1 MKYRRSLS
9 LTWGFPMSAV
19 GALTAA
25 ALHIARPW
33 LYWLFGVE
41 ITRTRFGGRPCF
53 LLGSGWG
60 GLTLGHV
67 ILAQRDAPEA
77 LLRHEWGHTVQNT
90 LFGPLML
97 PLTLSSAVRY
107 HHRLHRARRGESLPP
122 YDAWWFEAQATRLGA
137 LAPVEEGDKG
147 GETL

>member
-1 MKYRRSLS
+1 MKYRRSLA

-25 ALHIARPW
+25 ALRLARPW
-33 LYWLFGVE
+33 LHLLFGVE
-41 ITRTRFGGRPCF
+41 ITPTRFGGRLCF
-53 LLGSGWG
+53 LIGRGWG

-90 LFGPLML
+90 VFGPLML
-97 PLTLSSAVRY
+97 PLTVASAARY
-107 HHRLHRARRGESLPP
+107 HDRRRRLRRGESLPP
-122 YDAWWFEAQATRLGA
+122 YDSWWFEAQATRLGA
-137 LAPVEEGDKG
+137 LAPMASNAQG
-147 GETL
+147 GESL